1 MSPGLYRHGMYPD
14 LDFCVLLQGIIYPN
28 YNAEFKN
35 KMSVCVFFH
44 QYSWGIMGLQKT
56 KGPVPGRK
64 KHFMTEGSENRYR
77 SKDAETPSAL
87 Q

>member
-14 LDFCVLLQGIIYPN
+14 LDFCVLLQDIIYPN

-44 QYSWGIMGLQKT
+44 LSKQIRQYGLNICL
-56 KGPVPGRK
+56 G
-64 KHFMTEGSENRYR
+64 N
-77 SKDAETPSAL
+77 
-87 Q
+87 